1 MSTSTRDQFL
11 EAAIRQFAN
20 RGFYGASIAGIA
32 AELSLTKQAL
42 LHHFGSKE
50 RLYGEI
56 LRLTSD
62 RAVATMEQATREIPD
77 PAERLEEVIVRR
89 FRNELAHPD
98 DTRLIM
104 RELLDNEQRAERAGN
119 WYLKPY
125 LDGLIAMLR
134 DTPNGHNLSKPQ
146 ALAVIYQLLGA
157 TNYFANS
164 QPTLRNMYGPQ
175 AFGET
180 SAFFEKQLRQLIRLT
195 LAQPATA

>member
-1 MSTSTRDQFL
+1 MSSSTRDQLL
-11 EAAIRQFAN
+11 EAAIRQFAD

-32 AELSLTKQAL
+32 AELGLTKQAL

-50 RLYGEI
+50 KLYGEI
-56 LRLTSD
+56 LRLISD
-62 RAVATMEQATREIPD
+62 RALATIEQATLEIPD

-104 RELLDNEQRAERAGN
+104 RELLDNEQRAEQAGN

-125 LDGLIAMLR
+125 LDGLVAMLR
-134 DTPNGHNLSKPQ
+134 ETGAGGDLSKPR

-164 QPTLRNMYGPQ
+164 QPTLRNMYGQ
-175 AFGET
+175 RAFSET
-180 SAFFEKQLRQLIRLT
+180 SSFFEAQLRQLIRLT
-195 LAQPATA
+195 TTQPAAA